1 MKKFCRFILT
11 SILLYTLSF
20 LIYNV
25 IMYPEL
31 YSTIAKYHL
40 YNDLLE
46 GNKMAHE
53 YYYNTYV
60 SNGKILFDDI
70 NINTK

>member
-1 MKKFCRFILT
+1 
-11 SILLYTLSF
+11 
-20 LIYNV
+20 
-25 IMYPEL
+25 MYPEL

-60 SNGKILFDDI
+60 SNGKVLFDDI